1 MSMVNLIRCFSQRFA
16 FGLKASFLFI
26 LMMISLNGM
35 AQTID
40 DPADGDGLVPIDG
53 GVSMLL
59 AAAAGLGA
67 YRTARRQK

>member
-1 MSMVNLIRCFSQRFA
+1 MSQPTCGIWAEGQFRIHLDDDI
-16 FGLKASFLFI
+16 LKWD
-26 LMMISLNGM
+26 
-35 AQTID
+35 QTID